1 MKYCPRCN
9 AAMPDEAIFCSAC
22 GADSNNFY
30 SAYGNP
36 YAGSTPYG
44 AAPGFSAN
52 SMAIQEFSQKASTIQ
67 TLGIFSAVLMFGIGF
82 IFSIVIWIMMSS
94 AKEPFVPTATPQ
106 EQAMLESARKKLKLG
121 KTLSFLPIL
130 GFALSFFIGF
140 VIGFLGAL

>member
-52 SMAIQEFSQKASTIQ
+52 SMAIQEFSKKASTIQ
-67 TLGIFSAVLMFGIGF
+67 TLGILAAVFMGGIGF
-82 IFSIVIWIMMSS
+82 IFSIVIWIMMSG

-106 EQAMLESARKKLKLG
+106 EQAMLESARKKLNLG
-121 KTLSFLPIL
+121 KILSFVPPACL
-130 GFALSFFIGF
+130 ALCFVFGF